1 MTHPAL
7 TYRQLAVQGAT
18 PVGSIVM
25 LYDGAIGAMQRGIG
39 AMEACDVEKKC
50 AHLNRALAIIVYLEG
65 ILNLAQG
72 GEIAQNLK
80 RFYVHA
86 RTSLLQASIKNSK
99 EILASLIQ
107 QFSELR
113 EAWQEVEAQGSSSG
127 TPAPTPHDARPSS
140 TPPLANGRESASWS
154 A

>member
-7 TYRQLAVQGAT
+7 TYRQVAIQGAT
-18 PVGSIVM
+18 PVGLVVM
-25 LYDGAIGAMQRGIG
+25 LYDGAIAWLQRAIT
-39 AMEACDVEKKC
+39 AIEAHDIEKKSVR
-50 AHLNRALAIIVYLEG
+50 LNRALSIIVQLESV
-65 ILNLAQG
+65 LNFDQG

-80 RFYVHA
+80 RFYGHA
-86 RTSLLQASIKNSK
+86 RTSVLQASIKNSK
-99 EILASLIQ
+99 EILTSLIQ

-113 EAWQEVEAQGSSSG
+113 EAWQQVEAQGSSPS

-140 TPPLANGRESASWS
+140 TPPLNGAGESAPWS